1 MSIRAKQSLK
11 GSVSSKS
18 KLIGLTCSKSKLVGH
33 VNVGDYWIADELPLY
48 DGEYSVTPSANNE
61 QTLLT
66 AQKRMN
72 ANVTIEKI
80 PYAEVSNNSGG
91 TTVTIGEE

>member
-11 GSVSSKS
+11 GSVGSKS
-18 KLIGLTCSKSKLVGH
+18 KLIGSACEKSKLVGR
-33 VNVGDYWIADELPLY
+33 VNVGDCWIADELPLY

-61 QTLLT
+61 QILLT
-66 AQKRMN
+66 EQKRMS
-72 ANVTIEKI
+72 ANVKIEKI